1 MLATTAA
8 TTAAATRTT
17 TATTIAAKSPQPAAA
32 TAITAALMPTAR
44 AITVNTTAIFGHGK
58 LLLFLKKCRCYK
70 GYYHAKASFYAA
82 GQPVAMPTLI
92 RTP

>member
-1 MLATTAA
+1 MLATTA
-8 TTAAATRTT
+8 TAAATTT
-17 TATTIAAKSPQPAAA
+17 RTATAAAIAAKSPQPTAA
-32 TAITAALMPTAR
+32 TAIGAALMPTAG

-70 GYYHAKASFYAA
+70 GYYHVKASFYAA

-92 RTP
+92 HST